1 MANEQIKEGR
11 PKQTRIFFALT
22 KRHLMV
28 YFKNVP
34 IVFFTLMVPLAIL
47 LVYALFLRPMEI
59 GQIKDI
65 IKEYGI
71 ALDSSNPADADTLKK
86 IYGIADSWMM
96 AGVLS
101 VSCITVSLNTN
112 YIMVSDKEHDV
123 NKDMLSSPISSKT
136 IMFSYF
142 AFNIIIT
149 LIVIFTVYVICLLWL
164 VFYNA
169 FLITAGDFFLILAV
183 LIMSIIS
190 ASLMNFFI
198 ASFIKTD
205 SVLST
210 VVAIFSAVVG
220 FLIGAYLPN
229 SMMPKSIRTVT
240 AFFPGTYSTAMLRN
254 YFMRNPLEK
263 LAALPVFKNNPK
275 FIDELSSMF
284 GFNVD
289 FFGIN
294 VQRQTMFLVILAFIG
309 IFLLLNICFTS
320 NNMFN
325 GLVRNVKKLKKQPKD
340 LLINDLNIDQKGGN
354 EHENQ

>member
-1 MANEQIKEGR
+1 MTKEQITEGR
-11 PKQTRIFFALT
+11 PNQFKIFLTLT

-47 LVYALFLRPMEI
+47 LVYALFLRPMEV

-65 IKEYGI
+65 IKQYGI
-71 ALDSSNPADADTLKK
+71 ILDENNSADFDTLKK
-86 IYGIADSWMM
+86 IYAIADCWMM

-112 YIMVSDKEHDV
+112 YIMVKDKENDA

-136 IMFSYF
+136 IMVSYF

-149 LIVIFTVYVICLLWL
+149 FLVIFIVYVICLLWL
-164 VFYNA
+164 LGYNA
-169 FLITAGDFFLILAV
+169 YMISITDFFMIIFIL
-183 LIMSIIS
+183 LLSIVS

-198 ASFIKTD
+198 ASFIKSD

-210 VVAIFSAVVG
+210 VVAIFSAAIG

-229 SMMPKSIRTVT
+229 SMMPKSIRNVT
-240 AFFPGTYSTAMLRN
+240 AFFPGTYSTSLLRN
-254 YFMRNPLEK
+254 YFMRRPLDK
-263 LAALPVFKNNPK
+263 LAVDLGNMK
-275 FIDELSSMF
+275 FMQELSSMF
-284 GFNVD
+284 GFEID

-294 VQRQTMFLVILAFIG
+294 VQKQTMSLVILAFIG
-309 IFLLLNICFTS
+309 IFLILNILFTS
-320 NNMFN
+320 NNMFKGLVNNVKRIKNQPKKTLTN
-325 GLVRNVKKLKKQPKD
+325 GLLSKKEEKVD
-340 LLINDLNIDQKGGN
+340 
-354 EHENQ
+354 ENQ